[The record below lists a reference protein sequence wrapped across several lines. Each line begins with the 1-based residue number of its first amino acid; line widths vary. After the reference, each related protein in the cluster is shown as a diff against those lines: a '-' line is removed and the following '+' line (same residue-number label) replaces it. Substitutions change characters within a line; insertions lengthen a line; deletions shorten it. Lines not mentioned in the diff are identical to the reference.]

1 MERFGDIGGRIF
13 HDDGLP
19 LPFPGRARSVLRVKR
34 LTEHAFGVIVAA
46 DEEVQVTSRGV
57 NALDALIKRFQARL
71 TLLIQ
76 CGF

>member
-1 MERFGDIGGRIF
+1 MERFRDIGGRIF
-13 HDDGLP
+13 HDDGLS
-19 LPFPGRARSVLRVKR
+19 LPFPGRARPVMGVKR
-34 LTEHAFGVIVAA
+34 TTEHAFGVIVAT
-46 DEEVQVTSRGV
+46 DKEVQVTARGV